1 MYKIINYID
10 YLIENTI
17 AAVKLNE
24 FKKYNRGLYNL
35 LKTL

>member
-10 YLIENTI
+10 YLIANTI
-17 AAVKLNE
+17 AAVKFNE
-24 FKKYNRGLYNL
+24 FKKNRSIYNL